1 MVEYGLSMFEYHTK
15 HHGTSPYSWFK
26 HVEKT
31 FQLISFLRRAAA
43 QPRSASFVRQ
53 NLFFLAKFTHVS
65 IKIIPHF
72 CVYFEN
78 IDGYPSKSFASPQF
92 CFKCHPKTFGLVLD
106 LLYSFWGQKKGVVA
120 MLEKWDYIPW
130 CPPRFQRLHNFGELW
145 CWSMP
150 KSAVNVHKLL
160 YNPHWFYTSIYHKFN
175 G

>member
-1 MVEYGLSMFEYHTK
+1 M
-15 HHGTSPYSWFK
+15 
-26 HVEKT
+26 
-31 FQLISFLRRAAA
+31 
-43 QPRSASFVRQ
+43 
-53 NLFFLAKFTHVS
+53 S

-130 CPPRFQRLHNFGELW
+130 CPPRFQRLHHFGAEVCLNQQWMSISSFTTRTGSMHLSTINSMVKLVLSTTNWLLANCGPILKRIQPRNFLFYGHLW
-145 CWSMP
+145 YIYIIWIWS
-150 KSAVNVHKLL
+150 N
-160 YNPHWFYTSIYHKFN
+160 WFMGIIWDNIHQM
-175 G
+175 